1 MLMHPTTRHA
11 ISVTKVL
18 IVEDDK
24 RLADTVGDLL
34 ASLGH
39 SVKVAYDGPDALMVA
54 EPFDPHVVFLDL
66 SLPTLTGFEVARQ
79 MREICG
85 RAVRLVAYTGWAEML
100 SRPIS
105 SFGFDAVLVK
115 PATLDQ
121 ILKVMG
127 SH

>member
-1 MLMHPTTRHA
+1 MHAATRHCTRVA
-11 ISVTKVL
+11 KVL

-34 ASLGH
+34 SSFGH
-39 SVKVAYDGPDALMVA
+39 NVEIAYDGPEALSVV
-54 EPFDPHVVFLDL
+54 EPFEPHVVFLDL

-79 MREICG
+79 IRETCG
-85 RAVRLVAYTGWAEML
+85 RAVRLVAYTGWADL
-100 SRPIS
+100 LTRPIS
-105 SFGFDAVLVK
+105 SLGFDAVLVK

-127 SH
+127 TD